1 MGQGARDGGK
11 THLQE
16 IGHGAAGGG
25 HRDCGSWLGIC
36 MGRRNGKDGTLVR
49 PWRGIQ
55 KISRLDEGGQVGQA
69 GEGRGQ
75 V

>member
-36 MGRRNGKDGTLVR
+36 MGHSEDMKTR
-49 PWRGIQ
+49 
-55 KISRLDEGGQVGQA
+55 
-69 GEGRGQ
+69 GRGTSRPGW
-75 V
+75 